1 MKLTRRELGSAAVAT
16 VATAAANAQSPAQ
29 ADAGIAQFVHDANRR
44 NAEAL
49 AKFEIP
55 IDTEPAFQFRA

>member
-1 MKLTRRELGSAAVAT
+1 MKLTRRELGASAIAVTALG
-16 VATAAANAQSPAQ
+16 VATAQTPSSADESIAQ
-29 ADAGIAQFVHDANRR
+29 AVRETNRR

-49 AKFEIP
+49 AKFELP

>member
-1 MKLTRRELGSAAVAT
+1 MKLTRRELGAAALGT
-16 VATAAANAQSPAQ
+16 VAAAGASAQTPAP
-29 ADAGIAQFVHDANRR
+29 ADQTIAQLVRDTNRR